1 MSSTIHNSYGIVYR
15 VFCIPS
21 GKSYVGQTI
30 RTLAQRWA
38 SHKRAPLGGAL
49 RNAIEKYGS
58 QSFTLSVID
67 TATNQEELDE
77 KERHWIR
84 TLNTL
89 SPHGYNLEAGGDT
102 GWSVSDESREKMRQA
117 KLAVANTP
125 EFREAA
131 SRAGQG
137 NKGKPKS
144 PEHIAAASK
153 ANLEARARN
162 GFKRVCTKPRADKG
176 VPRSP
181 EVKARMKAAGESRRT
196 QQQVTV

>member
-1 MSSTIHNSYGIVYR
+1 MSSPTAPKVYGIVYR
-15 VFCIPS
+15 VLCIPS

-30 RTLAQRWA
+30 RTLGQRWT
-38 SHKRAPLGGAL
+38 SHKCAPLGGAL

-58 QSFTLSVID
+58 QSFTRSIID

-89 SPHGYNLEAGGDT
+89 SPNGYNLEAGGDT
-102 GWSVSDESREKMRQA
+102 GWSASPETREKMRQA
-117 KLAVANTP
+117 KLAVAHTP
-125 EFREAA
+125 EFLGVCKLG
-131 SRAGQG
+131 GQG
-137 NKGKPKS
+137 NKGKKKS

-181 EVKARMKAAGESRRT
+181 EVKARMKAAREARQT
-196 QQQVTV
+196 EVTV

>member
-1 MSSTIHNSYGIVYR
+1 MSSTSLKHYGIVYR
-15 VFCIPS
+15 VLCIPS

-38 SHKRAPLGGAL
+38 SHKRAPLGGAF
-49 RNAIEKYGS
+49 RNAIEKYGP
-58 QSFTLSVID
+58 QSFTQSIID
-67 TATNQEELDE
+67 TALNQEELDE

-102 GWSVSDESREKMRQA
+102 GWSVSPETREKMRQA

-144 PEHIAAASK
+144 PEHIKAAAD
-153 ANLEARARN
+153 ATAAVRALR
-162 GFKRVCTKPRADKG
+162 GGSFHTHLRG
-176 VPRSP
+176 VPRSD
-181 EVKARMKAAGESRRT
+181 ETRAKMREAWVRRKARQTEE
-196 QQQVTV
+196 TV